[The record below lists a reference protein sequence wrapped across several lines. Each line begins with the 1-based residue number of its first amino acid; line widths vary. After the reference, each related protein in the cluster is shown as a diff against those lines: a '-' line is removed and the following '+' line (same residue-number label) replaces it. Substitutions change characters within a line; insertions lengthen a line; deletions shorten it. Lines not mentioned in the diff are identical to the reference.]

1 MDTSLS
7 IKEIMEDKTKEKEAS
22 HLKLKL
28 NIINN
33 TNFFNTRVF
42 TKKDLFKLCSAYE
55 CPFPQSMK
63 KETLSEMLTKCISS
77 AHGMKIISV
86 FSEPVA
92 STSQE
97 SDACSASKKQ
107 TKRSKTPYKGTGKG
121 KGKGSKK
128 KWFCAKCTEEYH
140 SDEEWIECS
149 DCKKWLH
156 RQCGSIT
163 DESEGQRLQ
172 QDDIE
177 WVCPFCT

>member
-1 MDTSLS
+1 
-7 IKEIMEDKTKEKEAS
+7 
-22 HLKLKL
+22 
-28 NIINN
+28 
-33 TNFFNTRVF
+33 
-42 TKKDLFKLCSAYE
+42 
-55 CPFPQSMK
+55 MK

-77 AHGMKIISV
+77 AHGMKNISV

-97 SDACSASKKQ
+97 SDTCSASKK

-121 KGKGSKK
+121 KGKRSKR

-163 DESEGQRLQ
+163 DESEWQRLQ